1 MLTDVILLFLTTSER
16 PGKMNHREHLRPNQ
30 KSNLAKDADNEDA
43 TANFDFLSTIER
55 SVKILKEVGILAL
68 AAYLIF
74 TLAPVIPKWA
84 DQFGKMSV
92 KEASF
97 DVMGFKATLV
107 ETRTDLTN
115 VIKNAPPEKSTAD
128 SPVSPDRKMVFDA
141 IQSIDTLIAQT
152 NAAKPA
158 TTQTAKPDN
167 PTVKPPVIPSATRF
181 WVFLG
186 PTNGQSLPAKN
197 FKINKVPEI
206 GQTMEAATEVYKRSS
221 APFKNNQ
228 DWILGDQTGVLKTG
242 QRVAVR
248 RLENID
254 SAQAGF
260 KNLWAEVEQVN

>member
-30 KSNLAKDADNEDA
+30 KSNLAKDSDSEDV
-43 TANFDFLSTIER
+43 TANFDFLSVIER
-55 SVKILKEVGILAL
+55 SVKILKEVGMLAL

-74 TLAPVIPKWA
+74 TLAPIVPKWA
-84 DQFGKMSV
+84 KNLADMSV
-92 KEASF
+92 TEVN
-97 DVMGFKATLV
+97 VMGISAKLT
-107 ETRTDLTN
+107 ETRNELAN

-128 SPVSPDRKMVFDA
+128 SAVTPDRKMFFDA
-141 IQSIDTLIAQT
+141 LQSIDTLIAQT
-152 NAAKPA
+152 SAAKPA
-158 TTQTAKPDN
+158 TSQTAKPDN